1 MNRNPIMLLCAAA
14 LAGFPTGRALR
25 AQDPAGQ
32 LRDAGQPGPASPVTP
47 AAPANGDGSLADR
60 VTGYRSGIIGSVH
73 DFSDPQGGP
82 GNACSACHVP
92 HMQGLRPT
100 SQPSTQPA
108 AEMFRLAGQRRIFV
122 PDRYTP
128 GPSSLICLGCHD
140 GTVATSTI
148 GSSHSML
155 AGVREGFSVPKDF
168 VWRDHPIGI
177 PYPTGNRREY
187 RPIAFVEKTS
197 VRLPEGRIECISC
210 HDPHHT
216 TGLDDL
222 LVMSNRRSTL
232 CLSCHVK

>member
-1 MNRNPIMLLCAAA
+1 MFRRGGAAGG
-14 LAGFPTGRALR
+14 LGSLG
-25 AQDPAGQ
+25 GQ
-32 LRDAGQPGPASPVTP
+32 
-47 AAPANGDGSLADR
+47 GSLADR
-60 VTGYRSGIIGSVH
+60 VAGYRSGIIGSVH
-73 DFSDPQGGP
+73 DFSDPKGGP

-187 RPIAFVEKTS
+187 RPIAFVEKTR
-197 VRLPEGRIECISC
+197 VRLPQGRIECISC

-216 TGLDDL
+216 SGLDDL
-222 LVMSNRRSTL
+222 LVMSNRRSAL